1 VLLWIVCGVLTVG
14 VVLALTAPLAGKPQS
29 SDTPQGDGPSDIDV
43 YRDQL
48 REVEAD
54 VSRGL
59 IGKSE
64 SEAARTEI
72 ARRLLASAAAART
85 AGDSSSAQ
93 PSNPAHAAATHRW
106 FFAIAV
112 VVPMIALSIY
122 LTRGSPALPGRP
134 AAERTSSPVDA
145 GSQIA
150 ELVARAEAQLRAN
163 PSDGEGWDVIA
174 PVYLRLGRFREAAD
188 AFRRAI
194 DILGPT
200 TNRLAG
206 FAEATVL
213 ANDGVVTEPARK
225 AYAQVLEQEPRRTEA
240 RFGLA
245 MAMEQDG
252 ELAKAA
258 EAYRGLLAD
267 APSDAP
273 WRRFVQERLDAVTA
287 RLSGGDAPRGP
298 GPRPEDA
305 AALAKLPEGER
316 RQAVVGMVEGLAARL
331 KSDGSDIEGW
341 KKLIRSW
348 TVLGER
354 GKAEAAWREARR
366 ALAASNAGLEA
377 IDAFAGSLGL
387 ER

>member
-1 VLLWIVCGVLTVG
+1 MLLWIVCGVLTVG
-14 VVLALTAPLAGKPQS
+14 VVLALTAPLADKPQPK
-29 SDTPQGDGPSDIDV
+29 DAPQGDGPSDVDV

-59 IGKSE
+59 IGESE
-64 SEAARTEI
+64 AEAARTEI
-72 ARRLLASAAAART
+72 ARRLLASASATQTANDASAAQA
-85 AGDSSSAQ
+85 SSPAQ
-93 PSNPAHAAATHRW
+93 ASATHRW
-106 FFAIAV
+106 FYAIAV
-112 VVPMIALSIY
+112 AVPMVALSIY
-122 LTRGSPALPGRP
+122 LARGSPMLPGLP
-134 AAERTSSPVDA
+134 AGERMSRSFDA

-163 PSDGEGWDVIA
+163 PSDGKGWDVIA

-188 AFRRAI
+188 ASRRAI

-225 AYAQVLEQEPRRTEA
+225 AYSQVLEQEPRRFEA

-252 ELAKAA
+252 EMAKAA
-258 EAYRGLLAD
+258 DAYRGLLAD

-273 WRRFVQERLDAVTA
+273 WRKFVQEQLDAVTA
-287 RLSGGDAPRGP
+287 KLSGTATQQSQ
-298 GPRPEDA
+298 GPRTEDA
-305 AALAKLPEGER
+305 AALAKLPDGEQ
-316 RQAVVGMVEGLAARL
+316 RQAIVGMVQGLAARL
-331 KSDGSDIEGW
+331 KSDGSDIDGW

-354 GKAEAAWREARR
+354 QKAAAAWQEARR
-366 ALAASNAGLEA
+366 ALAASKAGLEA